1 MPLRHR
7 ALFAARDL
15 GLAVPRDVSITGFD
29 DLDLAAHLEVGTLAA
44 DYLRARIAGR
54 AVPAH
59 QELDT
64 QLIVRGTTAR
74 SGGRED

>member
-1 MPLRHR
+1 MR
-7 ALFAARDL
+7 
-15 GLAVPRDVSITGFD
+15 VPSV
-29 DLDLAAHLEVGTLAA
+29 EMGTLAA

-64 QLIVRGTTAR
+64 QLIVRGTTAKP
-74 SGGRED
+74 GG